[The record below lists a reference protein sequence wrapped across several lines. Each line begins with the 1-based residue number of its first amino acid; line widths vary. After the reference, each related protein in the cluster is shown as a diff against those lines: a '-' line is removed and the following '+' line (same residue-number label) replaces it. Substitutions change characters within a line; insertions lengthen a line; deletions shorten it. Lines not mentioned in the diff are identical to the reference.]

1 MKVKKLNILDINDQR
16 VEITNKIAFIEHI
29 RRYHASGI
37 SFHEENGQLIKID
50 DKLRKQIKKY
60 E

>member
-1 MKVKKLNILDINDQR
+1 MKVKKLNILDINNHK